1 MPFTIPSG
9 RKVVIAGHPIIEEFT
24 VEAGTGVK
32 PGRLVKKG
40 TDADDV
46 IVLAAA
52 TDKPSGWV
60 GWDGEGTHPEA
71 SPATR
76 DTAYAT
82 GKLGPVFYGPGTILV
97 GKLASGQNVTKD
109 TPLIPAANGELQA
122 AANIS
127 ATVPS
132 GASPVTSTSAQPSM
146 TMAGSFPPGGM
157 IVALAKQNCNAS
169 GGALDIIIE
178 NLI

>member
-9 RKVVIAGHPIIEEFT
+9 RKVVIGGKPVIEEFT
-24 VEAGTGVK
+24 VETGTGVK

-46 IVLAAA
+46 VIVAAA

-60 GWDGEGTHPEA
+60 GWDNEGAHPRT

-82 GKLGPVFYGPGTILV
+82 GTLAPIVYGPGTILV

-109 TPLIPAANGELQA
+109 TPLIPAADGELQA
-122 AANIS
+122 ASNIAAAES
-127 ATVPS
+127 ASTRHV
-132 GASPVTSTSAQPSM
+132 GAT
-146 TMAGSFPPGGM
+146 AGSLPPGGM
-157 IVALAKQNCNAS
+157 IVALAKQNCNATS
-169 GGALDIIIE
+169 AAQNIIIE
-178 NLI
+178 SLI

>member
-9 RKVVIAGHPIIEEFT
+9 RRVVISGNPIIEELT
-24 VEAGTGVK
+24 VETGTGVK

-40 TDADDV
+40 TDPDDV
-46 IVLAAA
+46 VVLASV

-60 GWDGEGTHPEA
+60 GWDAEGTHPSA

-82 GKLGPVFYGPGTILV
+82 GKKASIWYGPGTIGV
-97 GKLASGQNVTKD
+97 GKLAAGQNVTKD

-122 AANIS
+122 AATET
-127 ATVPS
+127 ATVTS
-132 GASPVTSTSAQPSM
+132 GSSHVTSTLS
-146 TMAGSFPPGGM
+146 GSFPPGGM
-157 IVALAKQNCNAS
+157 IVALAKENCDAS
-169 GGALDIIIE
+169 SAAKDIIFE
-178 NLI
+178 SLI